1 MSKVDFK
8 QLKDMAKAL
17 NEAAYETEE
26 GEDVAFLEEKIKIAG
41 VSTEKL
47 KDSFVQ
53 AIASMDEDIQ
63 QVLPDEIS
71 DYYNDLIAEDD
82 PEADPEP
89 EPEPEKPAKKA
100 SAKDDK
106 KKDKEKAKKEPGK
119 KKEPAELSVFGH
131 KMNTQAA
138 KLDALLAP
146 GKSISLEEL
155 IKGSG
160 RSALGV
166 KSHIKHLIEARGL
179 TINVK
184 DNMYRFVKN
193 PSK

>member
-1 MSKVDFK
+1 MSNIDFK
-8 QLKDMAKAL
+8 QLKEMVKAL
-17 NEAAYETEE
+17 NEAVYLA
-26 GEDVAFLEEKIKIAG
+26 EDNSEVAFLEDKIKIAG

-47 KDSFVQ
+47 KDSFIQ
-53 AIASMDEDIQ
+53 AIATMDEDVQ

-71 DYYNDLIAEDD
+71 DYYNDLISED
-82 PEADPEP
+82 PEPEP
-89 EPEPEKPAKKA
+89 EPEPEKPSKKT
-100 SAKDDK
+100 SAKEEK
-106 KKDKEKAKKEPGK
+106 KKEKEKAKKEPGK

-184 DNMYRFVKN
+184 DNMYRYVKN

>member
-1 MSKVDFK
+1 MSNIDFK
-8 QLKDMAKAL
+8 QLKEMVKAL
-17 NEAAYETEE
+17 NEAVYLA
-26 GEDVAFLEEKIKIAG
+26 EDNSEVEFLEEKIKIAG

-47 KDSFVQ
+47 KDSFIQ
-53 AIASMDEDIQ
+53 AIATMDEDVQ

-82 PEADPEP
+82 DAEP
-89 EPEPEKPAKKA
+89 EPEPAKPEKKA
-100 SAKDDK
+100 SAKEDK
-106 KKDKEKAKKEPGK
+106 KKEKAKKEPGK

-166 KSHIKHLIEARGL
+166 KSHVKHLIEARGL

-184 DNMYRFVKN
+184 DNMYRYVKN

>member
-1 MSKVDFK
+1 MSNIDFK
-8 QLKDMAKAL
+8 QLKEMVKAL
-17 NEAAYETEE
+17 NEAVYLA
-26 GEDVAFLEEKIKIAG
+26 EDNSEVEFLEEKIKIAG

-47 KDSFVQ
+47 KDSFIQ
-53 AIASMDEDIQ
+53 AIATMDEDVQ

-71 DYYNDLIAEDD
+71 DYYNDLISED
-82 PEADPEP
+82 PEPEP
-89 EPEPEKPAKKA
+89 EPEPEKPSKKT
-100 SAKDDK
+100 SAKEEK
-106 KKDKEKAKKEPGK
+106 KKEKEKAKKEPGK

-166 KSHIKHLIEARGL
+166 KSHVKHLIEARGL

-184 DNMYRFVKN
+184 DNMYRYVKN

>member
-1 MSKVDFK
+1 MSNIDFK
-8 QLKDMAKAL
+8 QLKEMVKAL
-17 NEAAYETEE
+17 NEAVYLA
-26 GEDVAFLEEKIKIAG
+26 EDNSEVEFLEEKIKIAG

-47 KDSFVQ
+47 KDSFIQ
-53 AIASMDEDIQ
+53 AIATMDEDVQ

-71 DYYNDLIAEDD
+71 DYYNDLISED
-82 PEADPEP
+82 PEPEP
-89 EPEPEKPAKKA
+89 EPEPEKPSKKT
-100 SAKDDK
+100 SAKEEK
-106 KKDKEKAKKEPGK
+106 KKEKEKAKKEPGK

-184 DNMYRFVKN
+184 DNMYRYVKN

>member
-1 MSKVDFK
+1 MSNIDFK
-8 QLKDMAKAL
+8 QLKEMVKAL
-17 NEAAYETEE
+17 NEAVYLA
-26 GEDVAFLEEKIKIAG
+26 EDNSEVEFLEEKIKIAG

-47 KDSFVQ
+47 KDSFIQ
-53 AIASMDEDIQ
+53 AIATMDEDVQ

-71 DYYNDLIAEDD
+71 DYYNDLISE
-82 PEADPEP
+82 DPEP
-89 EPEPEKPAKKA
+89 EPASEPEKPSKKT
-100 SAKDDK
+100 SAKEEK
-106 KKDKEKAKKEPGK
+106 KKEKEKAKKEPGK

-193 PSK
+193 PTK

>member
-1 MSKVDFK
+1 MSNIDFK
-8 QLKDMAKAL
+8 QLKEMVKAL
-17 NEAAYETEE
+17 NEAVYLA
-26 GEDVAFLEEKIKIAG
+26 EDNSEVEFLEDKIKIAG

-47 KDSFVQ
+47 KDSFIQ
-53 AIASMDEDIQ
+53 AIATMDEDVQ

-71 DYYNDLIAEDD
+71 DYYNDLISED
-82 PEADPEP
+82 PEPEP
-89 EPEPEKPAKKA
+89 EPEPEKPSKKT
-100 SAKDDK
+100 SAKEEK
-106 KKDKEKAKKEPGK
+106 KKEKEKAKKEPGK

-166 KSHIKHLIEARGL
+166 KSHVKHLIEARGL

-184 DNMYRFVKN
+184 DNMYRYVKN

>member
-1 MSKVDFK
+1 MSNIDFK
-8 QLKDMAKAL
+8 QLKEMVKAL
-17 NEAAYETEE
+17 NEAVYLA
-26 GEDVAFLEEKIKIAG
+26 EDNSEVEFLEDKIKIAG

-47 KDSFVQ
+47 KDSFIQ
-53 AIASMDEDIQ
+53 AIATMDEDVQ

-71 DYYNDLIAEDD
+71 DYYNDLISED
-82 PEADPEP
+82 PEPEP
-89 EPEPEKPAKKA
+89 EPEPEKPSKKT
-100 SAKDDK
+100 SAKEEK
-106 KKDKEKAKKEPGK
+106 KKEKEKAKKEPGK

-184 DNMYRFVKN
+184 DNMYRYVKN

>member
-1 MSKVDFK
+1 MSNIDFK
-8 QLKDMAKAL
+8 QLKEMVKAL
-17 NEAAYETEE
+17 NEAVYLA
-26 GEDVAFLEEKIKIAG
+26 EDNSEVEFLEDKIKIAG
-41 VSTEKL
+41 VSAEKL
-47 KDSFVQ
+47 KDSFIQV
-53 AIASMDEDIQ
+53 IASLDEDVQ

-71 DYYNDLIAEDD
+71 DYYNDIISED
-82 PEADPEP
+82 PEPEP
-89 EPEPEKPAKKA
+89 EPEPEKPSKKT
-100 SAKDDK
+100 SAKEEK
-106 KKDKEKAKKEPGK
+106 KKEKEKAKKEPGK
-119 KKEPAELSVFGH
+119 KKEPAELSIFGH

-160 RSALGV
+160 RSGLGV

-184 DNMYRFVKN
+184 DNMYRYVKN
-193 PSK
+193 PTK

>member
-1 MSKVDFK
+1 MSNIDFK
-8 QLKDMAKAL
+8 QLKEMVKAL
-17 NEAAYETEE
+17 NEAVYLA
-26 GEDVAFLEEKIKIAG
+26 EDNSEVEFLEDKIKIAG
-41 VSTEKL
+41 VSAEKL
-47 KDSFVQ
+47 KDSFIQV
-53 AIASMDEDIQ
+53 IASLDEDVQ

-71 DYYNDLIAEDD
+71 DYYNDIISED
-82 PEADPEP
+82 PEPEP
-89 EPEPEKPAKKA
+89 EPEPEKPSKKT
-100 SAKDDK
+100 SAKEEK
-106 KKDKEKAKKEPGK
+106 KKEKEKAKKEPGK
-119 KKEPAELSVFGH
+119 KKEPAELSIFGH

-193 PSK
+193 PTK

>member
-1 MSKVDFK
+1 MSNIDFK
-8 QLKDMAKAL
+8 QLKEMVKAL
-17 NEAAYETEE
+17 NEAVYLA
-26 GEDVAFLEEKIKIAG
+26 EDNSEVEFLEDKIKIAG
-41 VSTEKL
+41 VSAEKL
-47 KDSFVQ
+47 KDSFIQ
-53 AIASMDEDIQ
+53 AIATMDEDVQ

-71 DYYNDLIAEDD
+71 DYYNDLISED
-82 PEADPEP
+82 PEPEP
-89 EPEPEKPAKKA
+89 EPEPEKPSKKT
-100 SAKDDK
+100 SAKEEK
-106 KKDKEKAKKEPGK
+106 KKEKEKAKKEPGK

-166 KSHIKHLIEARGL
+166 KSHVKHLIEARGL

-193 PSK
+193 PTK

>member
-1 MSKVDFK
+1 MSKFDFNE
-8 QLKDMAKAL
+8 LKDMVKAL
-17 NEAAYETEE
+17 NEAVYETEDGSE
-26 GEDVAFLEEKIKIAG
+26 VKFLDDKIKIAG
-41 VSTEKL
+41 VSAEKL
-47 KDSFVQ
+47 KDSFIQ
-53 AIASMDEDIQ
+53 AIASLDEDVQ

-71 DYYNDLIAEDD
+71 DYYNDLISEDD

-89 EPEPEKPAKKA
+89 EPEKPAKKTA
-100 SAKDDK
+100 AKDDK
-106 KKDKEKAKKEPGK
+106 KKEKEKAKKEPGK

-138 KLDALLAP
+138 KLDALLSP

-166 KSHIKHLIEARGL
+166 KSHIKHLIDARGL
-179 TINVK
+179 TINIK
-184 DNMYRFVKN
+184 DNMYRYVKN

>member
-1 MSKVDFK
+1 MSNIDFK
-8 QLKDMAKAL
+8 QLKEMVKAL
-17 NEAAYETEE
+17 NEAVYLA
-26 GEDVAFLEEKIKIAG
+26 EDNSEVEFLEEKIKIAG

-47 KDSFVQ
+47 KDSFIQ
-53 AIASMDEDIQ
+53 AIATMDEDVQ

-71 DYYNDLIAEDD
+71 DYYNDLISED
-82 PEADPEP
+82 PEPEP
-89 EPEPEKPAKKA
+89 EPEPEKPSKKT
-100 SAKDDK
+100 SAKEEK
-106 KKDKEKAKKEPGK
+106 KKEKEKAKKEPGK

-193 PSK
+193 PTK

>member
-1 MSKVDFK
+1 MSNIDFK
-8 QLKDMAKAL
+8 QLKEMVKAL
-17 NEAAYETEE
+17 NEAVYLA
-26 GEDVAFLEEKIKIAG
+26 EDNSEVAFLEDKIKIAG

-47 KDSFVQ
+47 KDSFIQ
-53 AIASMDEDIQ
+53 AIATMDEDVQ

-71 DYYNDLIAEDD
+71 DYYNDLISE
-82 PEADPEP
+82 DPEP
-89 EPEPEKPAKKA
+89 EPASEPEKPSKKT
-100 SAKDDK
+100 SAKEEK
-106 KKDKEKAKKEPGK
+106 KKEKEKAKKEPGK

-184 DNMYRFVKN
+184 DNMYRYVKN

>member
-1 MSKVDFK
+1 MSNIDFK
-8 QLKDMAKAL
+8 QLKEMVKAL
-17 NEAAYETEE
+17 NEAVYLA
-26 GEDVAFLEEKIKIAG
+26 EDNSEVEFLEEKIKIAG

-47 KDSFVQ
+47 KDSFIQ
-53 AIASMDEDIQ
+53 AIATMDEDVQ

-71 DYYNDLIAEDD
+71 DYYNDLISED
-82 PEADPEP
+82 PEPEP
-89 EPEPEKPAKKA
+89 EPEPEKPSKKA

-106 KKDKEKAKKEPGK
+106 KKEKEKAKKEPGK

-131 KMNTQAA
+131 KMGSQAA

-146 GKSISLEEL
+146 GKNISLEEL

-193 PSK
+193 PTK

>member
-1 MSKVDFK
+1 MV
-8 QLKDMAKAL
+8 KAL
-17 NEAAYETEE
+17 NEAVYLA
-26 GEDVAFLEEKIKIAG
+26 EDNSEVEFLEEKIKIAG

-47 KDSFVQ
+47 KDSFIQ
-53 AIASMDEDIQ
+53 AIATMDEDVQ

-71 DYYNDLIAEDD
+71 DYYNDLISED
-82 PEADPEP
+82 PEPEP
-89 EPEPEKPAKKA
+89 EPEPEKPSKKT
-100 SAKDDK
+100 SAKEEK
-106 KKDKEKAKKEPGK
+106 KKEKEKAKKEPGK

-184 DNMYRFVKN
+184 DNMYRYVKN

>member
-1 MSKVDFK
+1 MSKFDFNE
-8 QLKDMAKAL
+8 LKDMVKAL
-17 NEAAYETEE
+17 NEAVYETEDGSE
-26 GEDVAFLEEKIKIAG
+26 VKFLDDKIKIAG
-41 VSTEKL
+41 VSAEKL
-47 KDSFVQ
+47 KDSFIQ
-53 AIASMDEDIQ
+53 AIASLDEDVQ

-71 DYYNDLIAEDD
+71 DYYNDLISEDD

-89 EPEPEKPAKKA
+89 EPEKPAKKTA
-100 SAKDDK
+100 AKDDK
-106 KKDKEKAKKEPGK
+106 KKEKEKAKKEPGK

-138 KLDALLAP
+138 KLDALLSP

-166 KSHIKHLIEARGL
+166 KSHIKHLIDARGL

-184 DNMYRFVKN
+184 DNMYRYVKN